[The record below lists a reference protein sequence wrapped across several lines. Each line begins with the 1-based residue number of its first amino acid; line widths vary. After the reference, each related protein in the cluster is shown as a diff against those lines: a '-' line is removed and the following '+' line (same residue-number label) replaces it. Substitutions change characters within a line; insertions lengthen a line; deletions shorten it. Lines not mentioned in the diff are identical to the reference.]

1 MDTSVTII
9 GLVITLLI
17 ATPLFFVFRSNM
29 ISKNKIKTIKE
40 AYSKNNTYNYELTEI
55 LNNKV
60 MNIDENKKAFLFM
73 DFNYKEEY
81 TAFVDLNTISS
92 CDLVVTTKNP
102 KETIVKIEFEFKY
115 KNTDIKEFIPIYTIE
130 NDQINQIR
138 LYEEHQLAKK
148 WKAIID
154 NCISK

>member
-17 ATPLFFVFRSNM
+17 ATPLLFVFRSNI
-29 ISKNKIKTIKE
+29 ISKNKIKKIKE
-40 AYSKNNTYNYELTEI
+40 AYNKNNHYKFELSEI

-60 MNIDENKKAFLFM
+60 MNLDANNKAFLFM
-73 DFNYKEEY
+73 DFNNKEEY
-81 TAFVDLNTISS
+81 TAFIDLNNITSLNLI
-92 CDLVVTTKNP
+92 LTTKNP
-102 KETIVKIEFEFKY
+102 KETIVKIEFEFQY
-115 KNTDIKEFIPIYTIE
+115 KNTDKKEFVPIYTIE

-138 LYEEHQLAKK
+138 LYEEHQLAIK